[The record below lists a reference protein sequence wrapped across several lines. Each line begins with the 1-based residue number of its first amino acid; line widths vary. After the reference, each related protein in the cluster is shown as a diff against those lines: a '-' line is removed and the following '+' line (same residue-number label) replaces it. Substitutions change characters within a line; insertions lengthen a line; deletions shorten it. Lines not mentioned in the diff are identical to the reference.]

1 MSKDAPDHRDAELM
15 LRVYE
20 LRREPVMR
28 ESRAAMAS
36 QFWPKSYDDILA
48 IMKPDH
54 PLNAAFRQVTSY
66 WEMVYGFA
74 RHGIVTPDFWIE
86 NNSEGLFLL
95 AKIAPFLEKLRS
107 DYSPTS
113 LRSSEWIA
121 KECSEG
127 RRIYALV
134 AARVQKVLDC
144 R

>member
-1 MSKDAPDHRDAELM
+1 MPKDAPDHRDAELM

-28 ESRAAMAS
+28 ESRAALAA
-36 QFWPKSYDDILA
+36 QFWPKSYDDVLA

-54 PLNAAFRQVTSY
+54 PLNASFRQVTSY

-86 NNSEGLFLL
+86 SNSEGLFLL
-95 AKIAPFLEKLRS
+95 AKIAPFLERLRS

-113 LRSSEWIA
+113 LRSAEWIA
-121 KECSEG
+121 TECSEG

-134 AARVQKVLDC
+134 VARVQKVLDC